1 MTDSE
6 RIHAD
11 AALISVPSSVS
22 SNFTLPSSGEN
33 GSVITWT
40 SSNTSSISI
49 NGSQATVTRTLSDV
63 SVTLTAKVKFNSVYT
78 TRNYIVTVESF
89 TNVEIVT
96 MDLEALEVDSEVTE
110 TFTVPLIGVNGSSIE
125 WNSLNEDVITFN
137 GSVANV
143 TPQDEDV
150 SVYIGAIATYGDF
163 YDSLYFEVTVK
174 ARSITDSERVTS
186 DANSIS
192 VPSSVSSNFTLQ
204 TAGTNGSTISWE
216 SSDNDIIEISGS
228 TAVVT
233 QWAVDTTITLTATIR
248 YNTQIVTRT
257 YNVVVLGCC
266 GFTPTQFSCNWTQEP
281 GNLQSSTLTI
291 RSQTS
296 DRLHVVVES
305 DYFDVIDC
313 EFLQNNSTTVNVSF
327 SESQDLNQE
336 YSTGSTIFTFNV
348 KVYLYENQTILLGE
362 LPVTIR
368 YYFASTSPDD

>member
-1 MTDSE
+1 
-6 RIHAD
+6 
-11 AALISVPSSVS
+11 
-22 SNFTLPSSGEN
+22 
-33 GSVITWT
+33 
-40 SSNTSSISI
+40 
-49 NGSQATVTRTLSDV
+49 
-63 SVTLTAKVKFNSVYT
+63 
-78 TRNYIVTVESF
+78 
-89 TNVEIVT
+89 

-192 VPSSVSSNFTLQ
+192 VPSSVSFNFTLQ

-296 DRLHVVVES
+296 DRLHVLVES